1 MKKYYVMKSSTK
13 TAPFDFFCYILN
25 EKNYKKYEKDF
36 YDIEDSV
43 SAIDSFREE
52 GYRVLHIFHLDI
64 EGDIINEET
73 QTQYFDEMFKS
84 MIEHQAN
91 LSFNLIDERLK
102 ELIFE
107 NKEYEKYL
115 TFHINELI
123 RLKGQIQNL
132 KRFKPNF
139 KILLDELEDK
149 LIELLSADN
158 TKLNLN
164 RSKINGSKKVS
175 FFGAEKLKSKHL
187 IELYQISIK
196 YDIIDDE
203 VMTENDFINFFTSE
217 NPYLDNLKFS
227 FNCNNIFA
235 INYIDKLRGLF
246 SNFSYSTITKSEA
259 FFNKGNTLLK
269 QSNLDNMPKS
279 SKRDLDKKRLDSLNL
294 ELDNLI
300 HKIQK

>member
-1 MKKYYVMKSSTK
+1 MKASTK
-13 TAPFDFFCYILN
+13 TAPFDFFWYILN
-25 EKNYKKYEKDF
+25 EKNYKKHEKDF

-43 SAIDSFREE
+43 SAIDSFRDE
-52 GYRVLHIFHLDI
+52 GYRVLHIFELDI
-64 EGDIINEET
+64 DGEITKEEV

-91 LSFNLIDERLK
+91 VSYDLINERIK
-102 ELIFE
+102 EFIFE
-107 NKEYEKYL
+107 NKEYDKYL
-115 TFHINELI
+115 IFHIHELT

-139 KILLDELEDK
+139 KLLLDELEDK
-149 LIELLSADN
+149 LIELHSIDN
-158 TKLNLN
+158 SKLNLS
-164 RSKINGSKKVS
+164 RSKNYSSKKVS
-175 FFGAEKLKSKHL
+175 FFGAEKLKNKHL

-203 VMTENDFINFFTSE
+203 VMTENDFIKFFTSE
-217 NPYLDNLKFS
+217 NPYIDKLHFR

-235 INYIDKLRGLF
+235 INYIDKLKVLF
-246 SNFSYSTITKSEA
+246 SNLSYSTITKSES
-259 FFNKGNTLLK
+259 FFNKGKTLLK
-269 QSNLDNMPKS
+269 QSNLDNMPKN

-300 HKIQK
+300 DKIQK